1 MNQTFHIIKVAL
13 AVIFV
18 VAGSVALWLQ
28 PALAMPLFVGSL
40 AWAHVP
46 E

>member
-1 MNQTFHIIKVAL
+1 MSQTFHIIKIAL

-18 VAGSVALWLQ
+18 VCGSVALWMQ
-28 PALAMPLFVGSL
+28 PSLATPLFVGSL